1 MLARR
6 KMNEFHKPVLLKE
19 VLNYLNVKRGGKY
32 IDATLGG
39 GGHTKAIL
47 SSGGN
52 VLALDV
58 DPEAIKSAREYLSTA
73 CPVPDGPKTKL
84 GSNTSWYLAKG
95 NFKDL
100 KRIAKEYDF
109 EEIDGILFDLGVSSH
124 QLEALERGFSFKSK
138 APLDMR
144 MDPDLKVMAA
154 DLLNGLG
161 KKELEKLFW
170 KLGEEKSYR
179 AIVREIIKVRK
190 EKPIKTGEELARIV
204 EKVKSR
210 GKRKIHPATRVFQA
224 LRIAVNDELNNL
236 KEALPQTLDL
246 LKKEGRLV
254 VISFHSLEDG
264 LVKNFLKGEE
274 DLLVLTKK
282 PVVPKE
288 EEVRKNKRSRSAK
301 LRAAERR

>member
-1 MLARR
+1 
-6 KMNEFHKPVLLKE
+6 MNEFHKPVLLKE

-39 GGHTKAIL
+39 GGHAKAIL
-47 SSGGN
+47 SLGGS

-73 CPVPDGPKTKL
+73 CPVPDGLMAKL
-84 GSNTSWYLAKG
+84 EPNASWCLAKG

-100 KRIAKEYDF
+100 KKIAKEHGF
-109 EEIDGILFDLGVSSH
+109 EKADGILFDLGVSSH

-138 APLDMR
+138 ALLDMR
-144 MDPDLKVMAA
+144 MDPDLKVTAA

-170 KLGEEKSYR
+170 RFGEEKTYR

-204 EKVKSR
+204 ERVKPR
-210 GKRKIHPATRVFQA
+210 GKRKIHPATKVFQA

-236 KEALPQTLDL
+236 REALPQTLEL
-246 LKKEGRLV
+246 LNKGGRLV
-254 VISFHSLEDG
+254 IISFHSLEDRI
-264 LVKNFLKGEE
+264 VKNFLKGEKGF
-274 DLLVLTKK
+274 LVLTKK
-282 PVVPKE
+282 PVLPQEKE
-288 EEVRKNKRSRSAK
+288 IRKNKRSRSAK
-301 LRAAERR
+301 LRAAEKR